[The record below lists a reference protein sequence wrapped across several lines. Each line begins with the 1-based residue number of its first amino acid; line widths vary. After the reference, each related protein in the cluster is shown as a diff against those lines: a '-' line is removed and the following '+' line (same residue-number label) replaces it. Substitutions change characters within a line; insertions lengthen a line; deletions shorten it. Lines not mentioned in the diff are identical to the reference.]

1 MVLVL
6 VVCLAG
12 AGHLPA
18 WGADRPAP
26 AALLRSFLAAG
37 KDPRSYWLQV
47 LHDTRGTV
55 VTGGDRIHPNQVVQ
69 MKIVGGRRVN
79 APMVKVHAAG
89 DEEYVALLDLSSSAS
104 WIPLDTAM
112 ALGVVAFRP
121 PISLPAEHVRDD
133 VPAYLSVLRTMFLDT
148 LQIESVIFRVRSRP
162 GSLGPLARGI
172 ARPRPAMVLGYGL
185 LSRFR
190 FVRFD
195 YQSRRITFST
205 TLPYPPADDRR
216 LAEVSFS
223 QDGGAVVIGGQI
235 DGVPRRILVD
245 PAGDF
250 ALVLP
255 DGGGGVVR
263 QVTIGD
269 LVLRNV
275 PTRTSASG
283 EAVGRRYA
291 GYVRIGRRLLSRFTV
306 ILENRMHRLI
316 IEKPA
321 R

>member
-172 ARPRPAMVLGYGL
+172 ARPR
-185 LSRFR
+185 
-190 FVRFD
+190 
-195 YQSRRITFST
+195 
-205 TLPYPPADDRR
+205 

-235 DGVPRRILVD
+235 DGAPRRILVD